1 MYFPL
6 KFCLKL
12 VSVMKQFA
20 LSTTQTELETGFWIL
35 LSQCDVNIFIEDY
48 GRLK

>member
-6 KFCLKL
+6 KFRLKL

-20 LSTTQTELETGFWIL
+20 LSTTQTELDWFWIL
-35 LSQCDVNIFIEDY
+35 LSECDVNIFIEDY
-48 GRLK
+48 SRLK